1 VFRPSLRSVFLLLIS
16 LLALPPSAQGAVD
29 VTDAKLTVTIA
40 RSSVVSDSFA
50 VEFRVTG
57 TDLNNGSITP
67 PGLAAV
73 PIALDPDG
81 ADLVYE
87 KTYNSE
93 AALNAVWPN
102 GSYLLRVNGLNV
114 EATLVYTRPLVTDP
128 AISKPGAGSVV
139 PPGPVEV
146 LFTKCEACNQ
156 VGDSVVAVLEN
167 DANVVLTQDPP
178 LTSSSEDWTPEA
190 PLGTPLQLAEQSSF
204 VTSVTSS
211 ALRQTNTATTGGV
224 DDPPFVLFSN
234 SFVQS
239 DEIDFETGFDTP
251 VGSFCLAANYS
262 MPPAPAPAPVG
273 CTTLTDPLLEVLD
286 TSGMF
291 VTQVDGHDVAYTVV
305 VSDKGT
311 ITGTATADLD
321 DNASQETGPV
331 KGKLKGKD
339 GEVKSKLS
347 FSLESAA
354 PPVKVK
360 VKISD
365 EYSIPGN
372 SFVGTQTASGSI
384 NGVKLKDEDASGGP
398 LLFPALGW
406 LLQLDID
413 ASGAVSNAVLTLEN
427 ARSFPLS
434 GTNKFKFSSG
444 ESSLKLESADKGIKL
459 SLKKI
464 VLNDSTSP
472 MGVTG
477 GDVSPRILGQKA
489 KSTIP

>member
-1 VFRPSLRSVFLLLIS
+1 LIS
-16 LLALPPSAQGAVD
+16 LLAVPPSAQGAVD

-146 LFTKCEACNQ
+146 LFTKCDLCNLDT
-156 VGDSVVAVLEN
+156 DSVVAVLEN
-167 DANVVLTQDPP
+167 DANAVLAQEPP
-178 LTSSSEDWTPEA
+178 LTSTSEDWTPEDG
-190 PLGTPLQLAEQSSF
+190 LGNPLQLPEQSSF

-211 ALRQTNTATTGGV
+211 ALRQANTPTTGGI

-239 DEIDFETGFDTP
+239 DEIDFTTGFDTP
-251 VGSFCLAANYS
+251 SGPFCLAANH
-262 MPPAPAPAPVG
+262 PLPPVG

-286 TSGMF
+286 TSGAF

-311 ITGTATADLD
+311 ITGSATADLD
-321 DNASQETGPV
+321 DNASQETGPAPI

-339 GEVKSKLS
+339 GEVKQKLS
-347 FSLESAA
+347 FSLEGTA
-354 PPVKVK
+354 PPAKVK

-365 EYSIPGN
+365 AYSVPGN
-372 SFVGTQTASGSI
+372 SFEGTQTASGSI
-384 NGVKLKDEDASGGP
+384 NGVKLKEEVPSSGVLP
-398 LLFPALGW
+398 FPALGW

-413 ASGAVSNAVLTLEN
+413 ASGAVSNAVLTLESG
-427 ARSFPLS
+427 RTFPLT

-464 VLNDSTSP
+464 VLDDSTSP

>member
-1 VFRPSLRSVFLLLIS
+1 VFRPSLRSIFLLLVS
-16 LLALPPSAQGAVD
+16 LLAMPPSAQGAVD
-29 VTDAKLTVTIA
+29 VTEATLSVTIA

-57 TDLNNGSITP
+57 TNLNNGSITP
-67 PGLAAV
+67 PGVAAI
-73 PIALDPDG
+73 PISLKPDG
-81 ADLVYE
+81 LDLVYE
-87 KTYNSE
+87 KTYNNE
-93 AALNAVWPN
+93 AALNAVWPDGN
-102 GSYLLRVNGLNV
+102 YQLRVNGLNV
-114 EATLVYTRPLVTDP
+114 EATLVYTRPLVLNP

-146 LFTKCEACNQ
+146 LFKKCDFCNLLT
-156 VGDSVVAVLEN
+156 DSVVAVLEN
-167 DANVVLTQDPP
+167 DANAVLTQEPP
-178 LTSSSEDWTPEA
+178 LTSTSEDWTPEDG
-190 PLGTPLQLAEQSSF
+190 LGNPLQLAEKSSF
-204 VTSVTSS
+204 VTRVTSS
-211 ALRQTNTATTGGV
+211 ALRQTNTPTTGGI
-224 DDPPFVLFSN
+224 DDPPFLLFSN

-251 VGSFCLAANYS
+251 SGSFCLAANVL
-262 MPPAPAPAPVG
+262 PPVG

-286 TSGMF
+286 TSGPY

-321 DNASQETGPV
+321 NNASQETGPAPI

-339 GEVKSKLS
+339 GEVKQKLS
-347 FSLESAA
+347 FSLENTA
-354 PPVKVK
+354 PPAKVK

-372 SFVGTQTASGSI
+372 SFEGTQTASGKI
-384 NGVKLKDEDASGGP
+384 NDVKVKEEVLSSGP
-398 LLFPALGW
+398 LFPLLPLGW

-413 ASGAVSNAVLTLEN
+413 ASGAVSNALLTLEN
-427 ARSFPLS
+427 TRTFPLS

-444 ESSLKLESADKGIKL
+444 QSSLKLESADKGIKI

-489 KSTIP
+489 KSAIP